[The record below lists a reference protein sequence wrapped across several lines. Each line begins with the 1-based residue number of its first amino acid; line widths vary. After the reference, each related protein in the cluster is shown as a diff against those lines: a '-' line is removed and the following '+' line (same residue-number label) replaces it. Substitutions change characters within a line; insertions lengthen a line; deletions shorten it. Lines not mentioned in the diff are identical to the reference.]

1 MRGAIHQLSVS
12 AAYGDAIG
20 NEALQIRAA
29 LRHAGHESDIFV
41 ELVDPRMASEVR
53 PYQQYREISD
63 PDNLVILHY
72 SLGSKVSALAREIP
86 DRLVLIYHNITP
98 AHFFAPYNFGLARD
112 CAMGRVELA
121 SLRDR
126 CSLAL
131 GDSEYNRRELEELG
145 FAPTGVLPLMLEL
158 ETLDG
163 AADPIVMRRFG
174 DRRPNWLFVGRVVPN
189 KRFEDVLRAFAYFQ
203 RYIDHRARLLIV
215 GEHRTFAPYYDALQ
229 HLVARLRIEEVH
241 FAGHVTQSELNAYYR
256 VADAFVCMSE
266 HEGFCVP
273 IFEAIHRRLPV
284 FAFDAAAV
292 PYSTGEGVLLFK
304 DKDPALVAETVALVL
319 EDAAVRAPV
328 LERQQRAL
336 ALVSRERVTGLL
348 MEHLHGLGA

>member
-1 MRGAIHQLSVS
+1 MRRAIHQLSVS

-20 NEALQIRAA
+20 NEALQIRHA
-29 LRHAGHESDIFV
+29 LRAAGHESEIFV
-41 ELVDPRMASEVR
+41 ELVDPRMASEVC

-98 AHFFAPYNFGLARD
+98 ARFFAPYNFGLARD

-121 SLRDR
+121 SLRGR
-126 CSLAL
+126 CALAL

-145 FAPTGVLPLMLEL
+145 FEPTGVLPLMLDL
-158 ETLDG
+158 ATFDG
-163 AADPIVMRRFG
+163 AADPIVMGRFG
-174 DRRPNWLFVGRVVPN
+174 DERPNWLFVGRVVPN
-189 KRFEDVLRAFAYFQ
+189 KCFEDILRAFAYFQ
-203 RYIDHRARLLIV
+203 RYVDHRARLLVV

-229 HLVARLRIEEVH
+229 QLVGRLQIDEVH
-241 FAGHVTQSELNAYYR
+241 FAGHVTQAELNAYYR

-273 IFEAIHRRLPV
+273 IFEAIYGCLPV
-284 FAFDAAAV
+284 FAFAAAAV
-292 PYSTGEGVLLFK
+292 PYSTGEGVLLFE

-319 EDAAVRAPV
+319 EDDAVRTPL
-328 LERQQRAL
+328 LERQQRTL
-336 ALVSRERVTGLL
+336 ELVSHERVTRLF
-348 MEHLHGLGA
+348 MEHLHRLGV